1 MLAEIQKVKEGQ
13 QPAEALGN
21 KRGLLQ
27 CSLGSLREVFE
38 TDAGVN
44 QADCGWILSSHPSS
58 VTDMLLE

>member
-13 QPAEALGN
+13 KPAEALGN

-38 TDAGVN
+38 TNAGVN
-44 QADCGWILSSHPSS
+44 QADCG
-58 VTDMLLE
+58 